1 MPDIVHR
8 VGIKTESPVT
18 TYDALVGWRTEQV
31 SGDGKDEA
39 FSQVAKIDNW
49 N

>member
-18 TYDALVGWRTEQV
+18 TYDALAGWWTEQV
-31 SGDGKDEA
+31 SGDGKHETFPHD
-39 FSQVAKIDNW
+39 AKIDNW